1 MSKAT
6 SKSSKSSA
14 HTKGD
19 KIIGLL
25 QRSTGASIAE
35 IAKATGWQQHSV
47 HGFMAGTLKKKL
59 NLSITNSKEENK
71 DRRYFIVEQTQ

>member
-25 QRSTGASIAE
+25 RRSTGASIVKL
-35 IAKATGWQQHSV
+35 AKATGWQRHSA
-47 HGFMAGTLKKKL
+47 HGFMSGTLKKKL
-59 NLSITNSKEENK
+59 NLPITNSKEENK
-71 DRRYFIVEQTQ
+71 ERHYFIVEKAQ